1 MAYETQFHLP
11 GEYHLSE
18 PTTSSTTLNANLF
31 RPPTSPTTSTYN
43 LSKSTGSLLSDNT
56 SLTTNNHMPIVGGKR
71 TNDENKVTNTPNFFN
86 NDSRMEDGARGQ
98 DRYTLAGQIDT
109 PGAQPSSNGLLED
122 SLYSDIDYRRRLEL
136 GSKRPHD
143 DSDTPSHGLSGLGIA
158 DPDTTL
164 TPRAA
169 GWTTFAFQA
178 IGGVVGKVWDFCRG
192 GTGTFRGFQAG
203 GGKPYEPN
211 GQPALTSAPANTANH
226 FSPDTPVVP
235 QEQETPASPPGA
247 FPFTDMV
254 SPTPDIM
261 PVQHDPDHA
270 HTQPNT
276 VQDHHEIEQQRE
288 PSPDTTSERPA
299 VKRRR
304 TSGNWENDELRRHWV
319 MVDEEEPSPVPMVH
333 RPAPN
338 TRRSS
343 TMSSAASRL
352 PTSGRTNVA
361 SRLQQPRLYSASSP
375 LTTPDRRTSAPSP
388 RFGFSSEQKSAI
400 PAPRAPSRL
409 SIGSNASFA
418 GHIRSPAVVTADRHV
433 RSPSAVTAE
442 RHVHSPTLVTAE
454 PASYASPRSPQQ
466 PETPTFSPTG
476 SRIPQ
481 PRGFGPNPFA
491 NIRPVSPA
499 PRGTPSRPSSRQS
512 VQPSPLTASFIPKS
526 TPTSSH
532 RRNASSISGRKSSTG
547 VNTQASP
554 RLDQQAKQLVTKKM
568 AVDKKN
574 DNRLDRLNGEL
585 QALIRQGQQ
594 ALGTSF
600 DVEMD
605 EDERWDEE

>member
-1 MAYETQFHLP
+1 M
-11 GEYHLSE
+11 
-18 PTTSSTTLNANLF
+18 F

-56 SLTTNNHMPIVGGKR
+56 SMTTNNPMPVLGRKR
-71 TNDENKVTNTPNFFN
+71 THDESKGMRTPNFFD
-86 NDSRMEDGARGQ
+86 NDLPMEDSARGQ

-109 PGAQPSSNGLLED
+109 PGGQPPNNGLLED

-143 DSDTPSHGLSGLGIA
+143 EPDTPSHGLSGLGIA
-158 DPDTTL
+158 EPVTTI

-178 IGGVVGKVWDFCRG
+178 IGGVVGKVWEFCRG
-192 GTGTFRGFQAG
+192 GTGAFRGFQAG

-211 GQPALTSAPANTANH
+211 GQPALTSNPANEANH
-226 FSPDTPVVP
+226 ISPDTPVHSQVP
-235 QEQETPASPPGA
+235 DTPASPPST
-247 FPFTDMV
+247 FPYADMI
-254 SPTPDIM
+254 SPN
-261 PVQHDPDHA
+261 PDHVPVYPDQD
-270 HTQPNT
+270 HGQRDV
-276 VQDHHEIEQQRE
+276 VQDYHDREQHRD
-288 PSPDTTSERPA
+288 PPPDTTPERPA

-304 TSGNWENDELRRHWV
+304 TSGNWENDDLRRHWV
-319 MVDEEEPSPVPMVH
+319 MVEDEEPSPASMVH
-333 RPAPN
+333 RPALN
-338 TRRSS
+338 TKRSS
-343 TMSSAASRL
+343 AISPAASRL

-361 SRLQQPRLYSASSP
+361 SRLQQSRMHSASSP
-375 LTTPDRRTSAPSP
+375 FTTPDRRFSAPSP
-388 RFGFSSEQKSAI
+388 RFGFGSEQKSGI
-400 PAPRAPSRL
+400 PPPRAPSRL
-409 SIGSNASFA
+409 SIGSNASYA
-418 GHIRSPAVVTADRHV
+418 GHV
-433 RSPSAVTAE
+433 RSPTV
-442 RHVHSPTLVTAE
+442 VTAE

-466 PETPTFSPTG
+466 PETPAFSPTG

-491 NIRPVSPA
+491 NIRPASPA
-499 PRGTPSRPSSRQS
+499 PRATPSRPSSRQS
-512 VQPSPLTASFIPKS
+512 IHPSPLTPSFIPKS

-532 RRNASSISGRKSSTG
+532 RRSASSISGRKSGLG

-554 RLDQQAKQLVTKKM
+554 RLDQQAKQLVTKRL

-594 ALGTSF
+594 ALGTSI
-600 DVEMD
+600 DIEMD
-605 EDERWDEE
+605 EDERWDEH